1 MTVAQ
6 KSYRV
11 LVADD
16 HAVVRS
22 GLKQLLETQPGV
34 EVCCEATTGVEA
46 IEHVRKAKPDMSFS
60 I

>member
-16 HAVVRS
+16 HAVVRT
-22 GLKQLLETQPGV
+22 GIKQLLEAQPGV
-34 EVCCEATTGVEA
+34 EVLRGDDW
-46 IEHVRKAKPDMSFS
+46 R
-60 I
+60 

>member
-1 MTVAQ
+1 
-6 KSYRV
+6 V

-22 GLKQLLETQPGV
+22 GLKQLLEEQAGI

-46 IEHVRKAKPDMSFS
+46 VESVKKNKAGHDLAGFDHAGHERP
-60 I
+60 

>member
-22 GLKQLLETQPGV
+22 GLKQLLET
-34 EVCCEATTGVEA
+34 
-46 IEHVRKAKPDMSFS
+46 
-60 I
+60 